1 MQNKQNKQNTFESL
15 LPPVPESYRA
25 RMEETL
31 AALPVETASRTVS
44 VRSFTKKQMIILIAA
59 LVTLLTVGTA
69 FAVGISRMQEMRDEA
84 QKTIADYES
93 IVNGSGGAETALN
106 NASPTPYVILEN
118 FETDENGEWRPNELD
133 RLDVSDTVGAFTIR
147 LVGLSPNYGDGHLMA
162 DIRIEADHA
171 QPYSLDMLRLSVNG
185 SEPIRTVG
193 DSETDKQWSC
203 TPTPCI
209 AEEWFN
215 DNYDIVNPI
224 FALSGNPLQPGMTF
238 EITGTLNG
246 ETFNLTYDFSREAY
260 ETLKAEQLDSLDAIS
275 TVLSDIPDDVILV
288 NKSVRGE
295 VIEEIALKDH
305 FLYVLWHYD
314 REYRTDPN
322 NSDRLQA
329 TYKEYDKG
337 IHTTV
342 DGMLS
347 FNDFISS
354 TKGEDGENHQ
364 IHRAYFPYD
373 GVMPDESLIG
383 FGRSI
388 FRVNWKNK
396 TVTAPKDD
404 AEYDAWRKESAELS
418 SKDYGTDF
426 LAKPEIACDSFKVK
440 EMIYLNKS
448 AEGQLAVILETDEP
462 VKDALHG
469 RDRQPVV
476 TVNGVTLEN
485 EITYIQDPNDFC
497 GGSKNGGKL
506 NGFWLYCP
514 AYRTLPETFEVTVSW
529 RGDTVT
535 FTMHKSDFAETRI
548 DVLESGYKALLGF

>member
-1 MQNKQNKQNTFESL
+1 
-15 LPPVPESYRA
+15 
-25 RMEETL
+25 
-31 AALPVETASRTVS
+31 
-44 VRSFTKKQMIILIAA
+44 
-59 LVTLLTVGTA
+59 
-69 FAVGISRMQEMRDEA
+69 
-84 QKTIADYES
+84 
-93 IVNGSGGAETALN
+93 
-106 NASPTPYVILEN
+106 
-118 FETDENGEWRPNELD
+118 
-133 RLDVSDTVGAFTIR
+133 
-147 LVGLSPNYGDGHLMA
+147 
-162 DIRIEADHA
+162 
-171 QPYSLDMLRLSVNG
+171 
-185 SEPIRTVG
+185 
-193 DSETDKQWSC
+193 
-203 TPTPCI
+203 
-209 AEEWFN
+209 
-215 DNYDIVNPI
+215 
-224 FALSGNPLQPGMTF
+224 
-238 EITGTLNG
+238 
-246 ETFNLTYDFSREAY
+246 
-260 ETLKAEQLDSLDAIS
+260 
-275 TVLSDIPDDVILV
+275 
-288 NKSVRGE
+288 
-295 VIEEIALKDH
+295 
-305 FLYVLWHYD
+305 
-314 REYRTDPN
+314 
-322 NSDRLQA
+322 
-329 TYKEYDKG
+329 
-337 IHTTV
+337 HTTV

-364 IHRAYFPYD
+364 IDRAYFPYD

-418 SKDYGTDF
+418 AKDYGTDF

-535 FTMHKSDFAETRI
+535 FTMHKSDFEETFV
-548 DVLESGYKALLGF
+548 DVPEYKTLLGF